1 MIQRKEF
8 YISCD
13 GIRLHCKL
21 DRPVPGPSRA
31 SHSGK
36 IPMVL
41 VIPGLTGHM
50 EEPHIVAIAEALPRN
65 GYASLRVELYGHG
78 KSGGDFHDHTLLH
91 WALELME
98 VIDYARKLDYV
109 SELYLCGHSQGGTAA
124 VLGAGLK
131 PDALRGLILLAP
143 AMLMKENAMTGGL
156 PDRFFDPER
165 IPDETLVFDEQPI
178 SGNYYRVNR
187 LLPFDDAIRLYGN
200 RPVLVVHSKT
210 DELVPF
216 RYGEETAAA
225 YQNAELVA
233 IEEDD
238 HCFETHIN
246 LVTEAM
252 IRFLDRIHG

>member
-21 DRPVPGPSRA
+21 DRPVPEPSRA

-50 EEPHIVAIAEALPRN
+50 EEPHIAAIAEALPRN
-65 GYASLRVELYGHG
+65 GYACLRVELYGHG

-98 VIDYARKLDYV
+98 VIDYARKLEYV

-131 PDALRGLILLAP
+131 PDALDGLILLAP
-143 AMLMKENAMTGGL
+143 AMLMKENAMTGGF
-156 PDRFFDPER
+156 PERFFDPER
-165 IPDETLVFDEQPI
+165 IPDETLVFDLRRRDPALRKQAGSGSPFQNGRTRPFPI
-178 SGNYYRVNR
+178 WGRDRSGLSERG
-187 LLPFDDAIRLYGN
+187 A
-200 RPVLVVHSKT
+200 
-210 DELVPF
+210 
-216 RYGEETAAA
+216 
-225 YQNAELVA
+225 
-233 IEEDD
+233 
-238 HCFETHIN
+238 HCH
-246 LVTEAM
+246 
-252 IRFLDRIHG
+252 

>member
-21 DRPVPGPSRA
+21 DRPVPELSHA
-31 SHSGK
+31 SQSVK

-50 EEPHIVAIAEALPRN
+50 EEPHIAAIAEALPRN
-65 GYASLRVELYGHG
+65 GYACLRVELYGHG

-98 VIDYARKLDYV
+98 VIDYARKLEYV

-131 PDALRGLILLAP
+131 PDALDGLILLAP
-143 AMLMKENAMTGGL
+143 
-156 PDRFFDPER
+156 FW
-165 IPDETLVFDEQPI
+165 
-178 SGNYYRVNR
+178 
-187 LLPFDDAIRLYGN
+187 
-200 RPVLVVHSKT
+200 
-210 DELVPF
+210 
-216 RYGEETAAA
+216 
-225 YQNAELVA
+225 
-233 IEEDD
+233 
-238 HCFETHIN
+238 
-246 LVTEAM
+246 
-252 IRFLDRIHG
+252 

>member
-21 DRPVPGPSRA
+21 DRPVPEPSRA

-50 EEPHIVAIAEALPRN
+50 EEPHIAAIAEALPRN
-65 GYASLRVELYGHG
+65 GYACLRVELYGHG

-98 VIDYARKLDYV
+98 VIDYARKLEYV

-131 PDALRGLILLAP
+131 PGTAAVLGAGLKPDALDGLILLAP
-143 AMLMKENAMTGGL
+143 AMLMKENAMTGGF
-156 PDRFFDPER
+156 PERFFDPER

-216 RYGEETAAA
+216 RYGEES
-225 YQNAELVA
+225 L
-233 IEEDD
+233 
-238 HCFETHIN
+238 
-246 LVTEAM
+246 L
-252 IRFLDRIHG
+252 

>member
-21 DRPVPGPSRA
+21 DRPVPEPSCA

-78 KSGGDFHDHTLLH
+78 KSGGDFRSHTLLH

-131 PDALRGLILLAP
+131 PDSLCGLILLAP
-143 AMLMKENAMTGGL
+143 AMLMKENAMTGGF
-156 PDRFFDPER
+156 PERFFDLER
-165 IPDETLVFDEQPI
+165 IPDETLVFDEQTI

-200 RPVLVVHSKT
+200 RPVLVVHSVT

-216 RYGEETAAA
+216 RYGTETAAA

-238 HCFETHIN
+238 HCFDTHID

>member
-21 DRPVPGPSRA
+21 DRPVPEPSCA

-131 PDALRGLILLAP
+131 PDALRGEI
-143 AMLMKENAMTGGL
+143 
-156 PDRFFDPER
+156 FFDPER
-165 IPDETLVFDEQPI
+165 IPDETLVFDEQTI

-200 RPVLVVHSKT
+200 RPVLVVHSVT

-216 RYGEETAAA
+216 RYGTETAAA

-238 HCFETHIN
+238 HCFETHID

>member
-1 MIQRKEF
+1 MMLTEEF
-8 YISCD
+8 YLPCG

-21 DRPVPGPSRA
+21 DLPGDAPDSFV
-31 SHSGK
+31 SGYGF
-36 IPMVL
+36 PLVL

-50 EEPHIVAIAEALPRN
+50 EEPHMTAIADTLPRS
-65 GYASLRVELYGHG
+65 GYACLRAELYGHG
-78 KSGGDFHDHTLLH
+78 MSEGSFHDHNLFL
-91 WALELME
+91 WALEIMDL
-98 VIDYARKLDYV
+98 IDYVRKMDSV
-109 SELYLCGHSQGGTAA
+109 SEIYLCGHSQGGTAA

-131 PDALRGLILLAP
+131 PDALSGLILLAP
-143 AMLMKENAMTGGL
+143 AMLMKENAMTGGF
-156 PDRFFDPER
+156 PEKFFDPER

-225 YQNAELVA
+225 YQNAELTV
-233 IEEDD
+233 IQEDD
-238 HCFETHIN
+238 HCFETHID
-246 LVTEAM
+246 LVTAAM
-252 IRFLDRIHG
+252 IRFLDRIRG

>member
-21 DRPVPGPSRA
+21 DRPVPEPSRA

-50 EEPHIVAIAEALPRN
+50 EEPHIVAIAEALPRS

-98 VIDYARKLDYV
+98 VIDYARKLEYV

-131 PDALRGLILLAP
+131 PDALDGLILLAP
-143 AMLMKENAMTGGL
+143 AMLMKENAMTGGF
-156 PDRFFDPER
+156 PEKFFDPER

-178 SGNYYRVNR
+178 
-187 LLPFDDAIRLYGN
+187 
-200 RPVLVVHSKT
+200 
-210 DELVPF
+210 
-216 RYGEETAAA
+216 
-225 YQNAELVA
+225 
-233 IEEDD
+233 
-238 HCFETHIN
+238 
-246 LVTEAM
+246 
-252 IRFLDRIHG
+252 